1 MWAFSIERPTSLGR
15 NCVRIALVASNRIV
29 PSLKTD
35 TSLPALNIPF
45 SRGSGVFV
53 LFSKP
58 FVPLIISVDSASPP
72 RLTAAANTCLRSTGL
87 FLYETVSTLQFLQ
100 TPSPGKPHLGHDWCS
115 TVKVPH
121 VGHRTRGSHAS
132 QLGQTLST
140 TSRVTASLR
149 EASTISRRIPP
160 NWPVGK
166 RQ

>member
-15 NCVRIALVASNRIV
+15 NCVKIALVASNRIV

-58 FVPLIISVDSASPP
+58 FVPFIMSGDLVSPT
-72 RLTAAANTCLRSTGL
+72 RLTAAANTCLRSIGL
-87 FLYETVSTLQFLQ
+87 FLYETVSTLQLLQ
-100 TPSPGKPHLGHDWCS
+100 SPNPGKPHLGHDWCS

-121 VGHRTRGSHAS
+121 VGHLMRGSQAS

-140 TSRVTASLR
+140 TSRLTANLR

-160 NWPVGK
+160 N
-166 RQ
+166 

>member
-58 FVPLIISVDSASPP
+58 FVPLIISGDFASPT
-72 RLTAAANTCLRSTGL
+72 RLTAASSTCLRWTGL
-87 FLYETVSTLQFLQ
+87 FLYDTVYTLQFLIRRV
-100 TPSPGKPHLGHDWCS
+100 PCEPALG
-115 TVKVPH
+115 
-121 VGHRTRGSHAS
+121 
-132 QLGQTLST
+132 
-140 TSRVTASLR
+140 
-149 EASTISRRIPP
+149 
-160 NWPVGK
+160 
-166 RQ
+166 